1 MVTDCFICVRAMIT
15 KQKVLL
21 IKRLPIR
28 SFTFK
33 VSRAKTEF
41 NIIDVGVISSV
52 YILKGT

>member
-21 IKRLPIR
+21 IKRLPIHL
-28 SFTFK
+28 FTFN

-41 NIIDVGVISSV
+41 NIIDVGVISPV
-52 YILKGT
+52 